1 MLQGGQRCLVHF
13 NGSLITALG
22 DTYAEVYFDE
32 TKFSFTKSMFA
43 PALTS
48 SFRSPYRY
56 SDDKQR
62 ATGPTNPRE
71 ESSS

>member
-1 MLQGGQRCLVHF
+1 MHF

-22 DTYAEVYFDE
+22 DTYPEVYFDE

-43 PALTS
+43 PALTL
-48 SFRSPYRY
+48 SFLSPVPSRH
-56 SDDKQR
+56 SDRKQR